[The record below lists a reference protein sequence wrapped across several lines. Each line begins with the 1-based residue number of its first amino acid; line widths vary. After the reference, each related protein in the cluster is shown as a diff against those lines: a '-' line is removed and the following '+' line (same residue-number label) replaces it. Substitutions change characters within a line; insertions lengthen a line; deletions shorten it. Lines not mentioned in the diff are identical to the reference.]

1 MSSTR
6 KNVFYVKYLPDDV
19 FIDVL
24 SQTPGIQL
32 TRLENDSPDA
42 VVEPVLKTAHAF
54 QIGATRSEL
63 APRFHATSMLIARC
77 PDLLIVSSHGAGYD
91 TVDVDACTS
100 AGILVLN
107 QAGGNA
113 QSVAEH
119 ALGMML
125 SLSKR
130 IVQADKA
137 LRRGGLKDRTAFKG
151 LEVQGKTV
159 GIVGL
164 GHVGKCLAAMCRAAL
179 RMKVL
184 ACDPYLSEAQIAAQG
199 ATKVGLDQL
208 LATSDFVSICCPL
221 TGETRRMFGA
231 AQFAK
236 MQQHAVFI
244 TTARGFI
251 HDEEALAQ
259 ALRAGKIAAAGLDVW
274 EDEPPPADHPLMQ
287 LDNVVVSPHTAGVT
301 HDARI
306 RMATI
311 AADQLRRTLAGDR
324 PQRIVNPS
332 VWPHYAERFA
342 RTFGHAP
349 DGSVSGK

>member
-1 MSSTR
+1 MQSAR

-24 SQTPGIQL
+24 KKTPGVEL
-32 TRLENDSPDA
+32 TKLENESPDVTA
-42 VVEPVLKTAHAF
+42 NPVLQAAHGY
-54 QIGATRSEL
+54 QVGATRSEL
-63 APRFHATSMLIARC
+63 AKQFHVTPDLIARC
-77 PDLLIVSSHGAGYD
+77 PNLLVVSSNGAGYD
-91 TVDVDACTS
+91 TVDVEACTE

-119 ALGMML
+119 ALGMIL

-130 IVQADKA
+130 IVQVDKA

-151 LEVQGKTV
+151 AEVQGKTI

-164 GHVGKCLAAMCRAAL
+164 GHVGKRLAAMCQAAL
-179 RMKVL
+179 NMKVL
-184 ACDPYLSEAQIAAQG
+184 ACDPYLTDAQIAAQG
-199 ATKVGLDQL
+199 ATKVDLDTL
-208 LATSDFVSICCPL
+208 LTSSDFVSICCPL
-221 TGETRRMFGA
+221 TSETRKMFGA

-236 MQQHAVFI
+236 MKPHAIFI

-251 HDEEALAQ
+251 HDEMALAQ
-259 ALRAGKIAAAGLDVW
+259 ALRDGKILAAGLDVW
-274 EDEPPPADHPLMQ
+274 EDEPPPPDHPLMA

-311 AADQLRRTLAGDR
+311 AADQLGRTLSGER
-324 PQRIVNPS
+324 PQRIVNPE
-332 VWPHYAERFA
+332 VWPRYAERFA
-342 RTFGHAP
+342 KAFGRAP
-349 DGSVSGK
+349 AGAASGK